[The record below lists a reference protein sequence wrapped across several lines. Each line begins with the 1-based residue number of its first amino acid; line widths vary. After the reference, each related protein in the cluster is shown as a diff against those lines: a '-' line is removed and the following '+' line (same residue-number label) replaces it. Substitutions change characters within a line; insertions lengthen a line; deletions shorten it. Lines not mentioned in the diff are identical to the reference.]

1 MGRYTLT
8 ERTVKIK
15 EVKMLQASKT
25 ENSQQGE
32 RTGISDINTFNEVSR
47 CSPDISPSGQSS
59 KNYTKMLHV
68 VITGI
73 FQVVFGAEFPMQK

>member
-25 ENSQQGE
+25 ENFQQGE
-32 RTGISDINTFNEVSR
+32 GSGISDVNNFNEVSR
-47 CSPDISPSGQSS
+47 CSPDSS
-59 KNYTKMLHV
+59 TSSKMLHV
-68 VITGI
+68 DKDSYSGPVKMEI
-73 FQVVFGAEFPMQK
+73 